1 MGGIAGSGD
10 CRQRV
15 KDACREGGNKDSRS
29 HAQGL
34 RDHGGDH
41 PAVVTSA
48 IALSNAACFERH
60 REEEVH
66 LSGWP
71 RQVIVK
77 KWLTPCSRSMTT
89 VLGRHSDLWGTAGG
103 RTKGARSVDH
113 PTTLF
118 ALGQQTRRQTQFSSK
133 EPNHSATAVLSQ
145 DDFASRLERCTER
158 GGRVIGAFRIP
169 RLHGHAVFLAADM
182 RTWPQKQTRLI
193 CDRRGD
199 RCYPAA
205 SRRFSLNSS
214 SCSAILALS
223 ARSSRSARS
232 L

>member
-1 MGGIAGSGD
+1 M
-10 CRQRV
+10 V
-15 KDACREGGNKDSRS
+15 NT
-29 HAQGL
+29 L
-34 RDHGGDH
+34 
-41 PAVVTSA
+41 
-48 IALSNAACFERH
+48 L
-60 REEEVH
+60 
-66 LSGWP
+66 
-71 RQVIVK
+71 
-77 KWLTPCSRSMTT
+77 RSMTT
-89 VLGRHSDLWGTAGG
+89 VLRRHSDLWGTAGG